1 MGMGDYS
8 QGSKWYY
15 APNKA
20 APILFIVLFSISGIL
35 HIWQTIKHKSWR
47 TTLLLPWAALLMI
60 AGFAMRL
67 AGAYD
72 PANLVYLIVSTVLV
86 MSGPPVY
93 ALINYCE

>member
-1 MGMGDYS
+1 MANNVSLSEHFLRQSVNAYHS
-8 QGSKWYY
+8 
-15 APNKA
+15 
-20 APILFIVLFSISGIL
+20 
-35 HIWQTIKHKSWR
+35 KHKSWR

-60 AGFAMRL
+60 AGFGVRL

-72 PANLVYLIVSTVLV
+72 TENLAYVIASTVLI